1 MADFRLGRL
10 KFNWKGNWAV
20 STAYVIDDIV
30 KYGANAYVC
39 TTNHTSA
46 ANENLFYSSDLS
58 NWSLHT
64 EGVVSKGDWAAT
76 TWYKI
81 NDVVKYGN
89 TQYRVTTGFTS
100 AASFDNTYL
109 VIYLEGLKFESTW
122 SSGTTYQ
129 VGDIVTYGGYSYT
142 AYQNHSSS
150 TTPNA
155 DNTNWN
161 VLTTGFKAVGDYNPS
176 TGYVPGDVVR
186 YGGYSYVCKLTS
198 SGNPPTDSTYFDLIV
213 EGFNWTGTWDSSTVY
228 QKGDI
233 VSRNSNTYICITTGT
248 TGAANAPEL
257 DPNGNYWNYIAQGGS
272 AAQVLQD
279 TGDLLYQAASGINRI
294 ALPSGSTGT
303 AAQQREASGQ
313 VLTVGGSP
321 LLPNWETNNTTTS
334 VYYVAETG
342 NDSNS
347 GKQISR
353 AFLTIRH
360 AMAFISALT
369 GSDKPSATNPVSV
382 YVKAGVYSEILP
394 IHVPEYVSILGDNIR
409 NTIVKPAAGNSN
421 EQDIT
426 MSTPL
431 THYKL
436 GETIQN
442 DTGTKTGKLLDIN
455 AAKTVVTILNASGGA
470 WTTSDK
476 YVDIVSTRHADG
488 SDLLTSNSAFLAHE
502 AYHRHVANVGAVSGT
517 EATVKG
523 RLEAAITDI
532 AYNLKH
538 GGNNKVYAYANALI
552 GGSAITG
559 DDTQDTQLLNYIDT
573 VGKEILQSITVSKSA
588 GNNLN
593 QTMFGGTADSNPKCA
608 NVQSTHTTLV
618 GIITTAISNNNMSG
632 ATDTNAYR
640 TITAAAAIINSES
653 TMFYLATHNIVKDL
667 VMESMTGFVPYGSD
681 DKDITQA
688 TVKGVYFRLDPASPV
703 TKSPYVQNCSA
714 IGGAAVGVLLDGK
727 AHAHFDNSATP
738 SFKSMCFDAYTQVL
752 ENGVGFWCDGT
763 SAAEVVSSFTYYAHI
778 SYVSTGGARI
788 RAVSGNSS
796 YGKYGCIAR
805 GFDVNES
812 TTDGTIAG
820 KMLTTDP
827 QGTSSG
833 SFQTSEIITG
843 GTSGAI
849 GELISD
855 QSVTASKIYYI
866 PRKGTFAQGELITG
880 STSSA
885 TATLVNNTDAVRG
898 QLGFLLVA
906 AGLTT
911 GPDQGG
917 SVSMVD
923 DGQNNDAGSYVLSNS
938 SYTAPDGRGTLT
950 VTRSQLGSSATAHDG
965 HSNIAFFEA
974 AGNTATLQTNI
985 ASGASSPFTMNV
997 DAVTGM
1003 TINGF
1008 LVINNE
1014 LFKVTSFPSATSVTA
1029 ARAEEGT
1036 SAGTHNSGATIKI
1049 LNAKVA
1055 SQDKTIQDI
1064 NSGATSIRVEK
1075 ANVGFGVGDV
1085 IKINNEFMHIG
1096 AVATD
1101 TTGITI
1107 LQFADEKTIGCTDG
1121 QSFKIRYRYSQV
1133 RLTAHDFLDVGTG
1146 SRANTNWPYLP
1157 LSPNIPSQET
1167 DETRPGRV
1175 YYVSTDQD
1183 GNFSV
1188 GKFFRVEQATGKATL
1203 DASAFDLSGLSSL
1216 RLGSI
1221 GAQLGAS
1228 INEFSTDGTLTQ
1240 NSDVKVPTQKAV
1252 KTYIDSLSAVSGNF
1266 NIGGN
1271 LTVKGSTT
1279 TVSSVDVETKD
1290 RNILLAKV
1298 VAGTFTGDMASG
1310 SNQITNISDTTN
1322 VAPGVVITLSSGGG
1336 SVTLSG
1342 TVKVSTLSGTTATLD
1357 ASFGGTG
1364 SATAAAFGAGG
1375 PTDVTAD
1382 GGGLTIKGT
1391 TDKTI
1396 AFSDAQNRFDISE
1409 NINIPT
1415 GKSIYINGV
1424 EVLSSTQVL
1433 GVSLSGGGGAGA
1445 AVTTDGTQTLTNKT
1459 IESGILTGSL
1469 TANSSTGS
1477 SGQYLQST
1485 GSGVQWATLSVDA
1498 TKIENGNSSV
1508 DISSSGSNVVVQT
1521 SGSTCA
1527 TFNTSNNLIVVGTVT
1542 AQSSIVLKDNVET
1555 IPNALARVLNLRGVE
1570 WDYKSNGTHNVGVV
1584 AEEIEKEFPCL
1595 VHKGDDGIKSVAYQN
1610 IVGVLIEAIKD
1621 LKSEIDQLKGV

>member
-20 STAYVIDDIV
+20 STAFVIDDIV
-30 KYGANAYVC
+30 KYGGNTYVC

-46 ANENLFYSSDLS
+46 ANENLFYSSDVS
-58 NWSLHT
+58 KWSLHT
-64 EGVVSKGDWAAT
+64 EGVVNKGDWAAT

-89 TQYRVTTGFTS
+89 TQYRVTTGYTS
-100 AASFDNTYL
+100 GASFDNTYL
-109 VIYLEGLKFESTW
+109 VVYLEGLKFENTW
-122 SSGTTYQ
+122 VASTTYQ
-129 VGDIVTYGGYSYT
+129 VGDIVTFGGYSYT
-142 AYQNHSSS
+142 AVQNHSSA

-155 DNTNWN
+155 DNTNWK
-161 VLTTGFKAVGDYNPS
+161 VLTTGFKAKGVYAAA
-176 TGYVPGDVVR
+176 TAYVPGDVVR

-198 SGNPPTDSTYFDLIV
+198 TGNAPTDATYWDLIT
-213 EGFNWTGTWDSSTVY
+213 EGFNWLGAWNSATVY
-228 QKGDI
+228 QLGD
-233 VSRNSNTYICITTGT
+233 VVNRNSNSYVCKATDV
-248 TGAANAPEL
+248 TGASTAPEL
-257 DPNGNYWNYIAQGGS
+257 DPNGAYWNYIAQGGS
-272 AAQVLQD
+272 AAQVLQS

-294 ALPSGSTGT
+294 SLPTGSTGT

-321 LLPNWETNNTTTS
+321 LLPLWETNNTTTS

-342 NDSNS
+342 NDNNS
-347 GKQISR
+347 GRQISR

-360 AMAFISALT
+360 AMAYISALT
-369 GSDKPSATNPVSV
+369 GSEKPSATNPVSV
-382 YVKAGVYSEILP
+382 YVKAGVYEETLP

-409 NTIVKPAAGNSN
+409 NTIVKPATGNSN

-426 MSTPL
+426 LASAL

-436 GETIQN
+436 GETIYNQ
-442 DTGTKTGKLLDIN
+442 DGTKTGKLLDIN

-470 WTTSDK
+470 WTTSDQ

-488 SDLLTSNSAFLAHE
+488 SDLLTSNKTFIAHE
-502 AYHRHVANVGAVSGT
+502 AYHRHVSQVGAVSGT
-517 EATVKG
+517 EASVKS
-523 RLEAAITDI
+523 RLEAAVVDI
-532 AYNLKH
+532 AYNIKH
-538 GGNNKVYAYANALI
+538 GGTNKVYDYANALI
-552 GGSAITG
+552 GGTAITG
-559 DDTQDTQLLNYIDT
+559 NNTQDTQLFNYINSIGLE
-573 VGKEILQSITVSKSA
+573 VLQSIAVTKSA
-588 GNNLN
+588 GNNQT
-593 QTMFGGTADSNPKCA
+593 QTMFGGTADSTPKCA
-608 NVQSTHTTLV
+608 NVQSAHTALV
-618 GIITTAISNNNMSG
+618 GIVTTAISNNNMSG
-632 ATDTNAYR
+632 ATNTNGYIAI
-640 TITAAAAIINSES
+640 TTAATIINSES

-667 VMESMTGFVPYGSD
+667 VCEGMTGFVPYGAD

-688 TVKGVYFRLDPASPV
+688 TVKGVYFRLDPASPI
-703 TKSPYVQNCSA
+703 TKSPYIQNCSA

-752 ENGVGFWCDGT
+752 EDGVGFWCDGT
-763 SAAEVVSSFTYYAHI
+763 SAAEVVSSFTYYSHI

-796 YGKYGCIAR
+796 YGKYGCISR
-805 GFDVNES
+805 GFDVNEA
-812 TTDGTIAG
+812 TTNGTIAG
-820 KMLTTDP
+820 KMLTTDS
-827 QGTSSG
+827 QGASSG
-833 SFQTSEIITG
+833 VFQTSEIITG

-855 QSVTASKIYYI
+855 QSVTANKIYYI

-880 STSSA
+880 QTSTA

-923 DGQNNDAGSYVLSNS
+923 DGQNNDAGSYVISNS
-938 SYTAPDGRGTLT
+938 SYTAPDGRGALS
-950 VTRSQLGSSATAHDG
+950 VSRAQLGSSATSHDG

-974 AGNTATLQTNI
+974 QGNTATLQTNI

-1029 ARAEEGT
+1029 ARAQEGT
-1036 SAGTHNSGATIKI
+1036 SAGTHNSGASIKI

-1055 SQDKTIQDI
+1055 SQDKTIEDV

-1075 ANVGFGVGDV
+1075 SNVGFGVGDV
-1085 IKINNEFMHIG
+1085 IKINNEFMHISG
-1096 AVATD
+1096 VATD

-1146 SRANTNWPYLP
+1146 NRSTTNWPYL
-1157 LSPNIPSQET
+1157 STQANVPSQET

-1175 YYVSTDQD
+1175 YFVSTDQD

-1203 DASAFDLSGLSSL
+1203 DASAFDLTGLSSL

-1240 NSDVKVPTQKAV
+1240 NSDVKVATQKAV
-1252 KTYIDSLSAVSGNF
+1252 KTYIDNLSAVGGNF
-1266 NIGGN
+1266 SIAGN

-1290 RNILLAKV
+1290 RNLTLAKV
-1298 VAGTFTGDMASG
+1298 AAGTFTGDMTNG
-1310 SNQITNISDTTN
+1310 SNQITNIDDTAN
-1322 VAPGVVITLSSGGG
+1322 IAPGVVITLNSGGG
-1336 SVTLSG
+1336 TVTLSG
-1342 TVKVSTLSGTTATLD
+1342 TVKVTALSGTTATLD
-1357 ASFGGTG
+1357 ATFGGTG
-1364 SATAAAFGAGG
+1364 SATGATFGAGG

-1382 GGGLTIKGT
+1382 GGGLTIKGS

-1396 AFSDAQNRFDISE
+1396 AFSDTNDRFDISE
-1409 NINIPT
+1409 TINIPT
-1415 GKSIYINGV
+1415 GKVFKINGV

-1433 GVSLSGGGGAGA
+1433 GTTIGSGGGI
-1445 AVTTDGTQTLTNKT
+1445 VTESSVSSLTNKT
-1459 IESGILTGSL
+1459 IDDLILTGTL

-1485 GSGVQWATLSVDA
+1485 ATGIQWATLSVDA
-1498 TKIENGNSSV
+1498 TKIENGTSKV
-1508 DISSSGSNVVVQT
+1508 DIASSGSDVVVQT

-1527 TFNTSNNLIVVGTVT
+1527 TFNTSNNLVVVGTVT
-1542 AQSSIVLKDNVET
+1542 AQSSIALKDNVET

-1570 WDYKSNGTHNVGVV
+1570 WDYKSNGTHNLGVV

>member
-30 KYGANAYVC
+30 KYGANSYVC
-39 TTNHTSA
+39 TTNHTSTS
-46 ANENLFYSSDLS
+46 NENTFYSADVAK
-58 NWSLHT
+58 WSLHT
-64 EGVVSKGDWAAT
+64 EGVVNKGDYQSGY
-76 TWYKI
+76 WYKI
-81 NDVVKYGN
+81 NDVVKWGN
-89 TQYRVTTGFTS
+89 TQYICGIGHTS
-100 AASFDNTYL
+100 GATLTPANWT
-109 VIYLEGLKFESTW
+109 IYLEGLKYESSW
-122 SSGTTYQ
+122 VSGTAYQ
-129 VGDIVTYGGYSYT
+129 KGDIVTYGGYSYT
-142 AYQNHSSS
+142 SNGDHSSVL
-150 TTPNA
+150 TPNN
-155 DNTNWN
+155 DSSNWT
-161 VLTTGFKAVGDYNPS
+161 VLSTGFLAKGVYNAA
-176 TGYVPGDVVR
+176 TEYAPGDVVR
-186 YGGYSYVCKLTS
+186 FGGYSYVCKATS
-198 SGNPPTDSTYFDLIV
+198 TGNKPTDSTYFTLIT
-213 EGFNWTGTWDSSTVY
+213 EGFNWLGPWVSSTIY
-228 QKGDI
+228 QKGDV
-233 VSRNSNTYICITTGT
+233 VSRNSNTYICITDDT

-272 AAQVLQD
+272 AAQVLQE

-294 ALPSGSTGT
+294 ALPTGSTGT

-321 LLPNWETNNTTTS
+321 LLPSWETNNTTTS

-342 NDSNS
+342 NDNNS
-347 GKQISR
+347 GRQISR
-353 AFLTIRH
+353 AFRTVRH
-360 AMAFISALT
+360 AMAYISALT
-369 GSDKPSATNPVSV
+369 GSDKPSLTNPVSV
-382 YVKAGVYSEILP
+382 YVKAGIYEEVLP

-409 NTIVKPAAGNSN
+409 NTIVKPAAGDSN

-426 MSTPL
+426 LTSAI

-436 GETIQN
+436 GETISN
-442 DTGTKTGKLLDIN
+442 DTGTKTGKLLDVN

-488 SDLLTSNSAFLAHE
+488 SDLLTSNSTFLAHE

-517 EATVKG
+517 EATVKS
-523 RLEAAITDI
+523 RLAAAIVDI
-532 AYNLKH
+532 AYNVKH
-538 GGNNKVYAYANALI
+538 GGNNKVYTYANALI
-552 GGSAITG
+552 TGTAITG
-559 DDTQDTQLLNYIDT
+559 NNTQDTQLFNYIDT
-573 VGKEILQSITVSKSA
+573 VGKEIIQNITVTKSS
-588 GNNLN
+588 GNNQT
-593 QTMFGGTADSNPKCA
+593 QTMFGGTADSTPKCA
-608 NVQSTHTTLV
+608 TVQSAHTTLV

-632 ATDTNAYR
+632 ATNTNGYK
-640 TITAAAAIINSES
+640 TISSAAAIINSES

-667 VMESMTGFVPYGSD
+667 VMEAMTGFVPYGSD

-763 SAAEVVSSFTYYAHI
+763 SAAEIVSSFTYYSHI
-778 SYVSTGGARI
+778 SYTSTGGARI

-812 TTDGTIAG
+812 TTNGTIAG
-820 KMLTTDP
+820 KMLTTNPDAAK
-827 QGTSSG
+827 SG
-833 SFQTSEIITG
+833 SFQANEIITG

-849 GELISD
+849 GELRSD
-855 QSVTASKIYYI
+855 QSVTANKIYYI
-866 PRKGTFAQGELITG
+866 PRKGTFSQGEVITG
-880 STSSA
+880 GTSGA
-885 TATLVNNTDAVRG
+885 TITLVNNTDAVRG

-923 DGQNNDAGSYVLSNS
+923 DGQNNDSGSYVLSNS

-950 VTRSQLGSSATAHDG
+950 VTRSELGSTAVAHDG

-1085 IKINNEFMHIG
+1085 IKINNEFMHIS

-1298 VAGTFTGDMASG
+1298 AAGTFTGDMASG

-1336 SVTLSG
+1336 TVTLSG
-1342 TVKVSTLSGTTATLD
+1342 TVKVTALSGTTATLD

-1364 SATAAAFGAGG
+1364 SASGATFGAGG

-1382 GGGLTIKGT
+1382 GGGLTIKGA
-1391 TDKTI
+1391 TDKSF
-1396 AFSDAQNRFDISE
+1396 AFQNSTSSFLSSE
-1409 NINIPT
+1409 AINVASGKSFMVNGT
-1415 GKSIYINGV
+1415 NVLTASQVLGKSIGGTSAGDIV
-1424 EVLSSTQVL
+1424 DIDSAQ
-1433 GVSLSGGGGAGA
+1433 SLS
-1445 AVTTDGTQTLTNKT
+1445 NKT
-1459 IESGILTGSL
+1459 ISGGTLSGTLSAGGG
-1469 TANSSTGS
+1469 NGS

-1485 GSGVQWATLSVDA
+1485 GSGVQWATLNVDA
-1498 TKIENGNSSV
+1498 TSIQNGNSNVSV
-1508 DISSSGSNVVVQT
+1508 ASNANVTVT
-1521 SGSTCA
+1521 TGSTLCA
-1527 TFNTSNNLIVVGTVT
+1527 TFDTSNNLTVVGTVT
-1542 AQSSIVLKDNVET
+1542 AQSAMALKDNIET
-1555 IPNALARVLNLRGVE
+1555 IPDALARVLNLRGVE
-1570 WDYKSNGTHNVGVV
+1570 FDYKSNGTHNIGVV
-1584 AEEIEKEFPCL
+1584 AEEVEAEFPCL
-1595 VHKGDDGIKSVAYQN
+1595 VHTDNNGIKSVAYQN
-1610 IVGVLIEAIKD
+1610 IVGVLIEAIKG
-1621 LKSEIDQLKGV
+1621 LKSEIDQLKGK

>member
-20 STAYVIDDIV
+20 STAFVIDDIV
-30 KYGANAYVC
+30 KYGGNTYVC

-46 ANENLFYSSDLS
+46 ANENLFYSSDVS
-58 NWSLHT
+58 KWSLHT
-64 EGVVSKGDWAAT
+64 EGVVNKGDWAAT

-89 TQYRVTTGFTS
+89 TQYRVTTGFTTS
-100 AASFDNTYL
+100 GVFDNTYL
-109 VIYLEGLKFESTW
+109 TIYLEGLKFESTW

-155 DNTNWN
+155 DNTNWK
-161 VLTTGFKAVGDYNPS
+161 VLTTGFIAKGEYASG
-176 TGYVPGDVVR
+176 TAYVPGDVVR
-186 YGGYSYVCKLTS
+186 FGGYSYVNKLTS
-198 SGNPPTDSTYFDLIV
+198 TGNAPTSATYWDLIT
-213 EGFNWTGTWDSSTVY
+213 EGFNWLGAWNSATVY
-228 QKGDI
+228 QLGD
-233 VSRNSNTYICITTGT
+233 VVNRNSNSYVCKASDT
-248 TGAANAPEL
+248 TGASTAPEL
-257 DPNGNYWNYIAQGGS
+257 DPGGAYWNYIAQGGS
-272 AAQVLQD
+272 AAQVLQS

-294 ALPSGSTGT
+294 SLPTGSTGS

-342 NDSNS
+342 SDSNS
-347 GKQISR
+347 GRQISR

-360 AMAFISALT
+360 AMAFISTLD

-382 YVKAGVYSEILP
+382 YVKAGIYEETLP

-409 NTIVKPAAGNSN
+409 NTIVKPATGNSN

-426 MSTPL
+426 LASAL

-436 GETIQN
+436 GETISN
-442 DTGTKTGKLLDIN
+442 DAGTKTGKLLDIN
-455 AAKTVVTILNASGGA
+455 AAKTVVTILNASGGS

-488 SDLLTSNSAFLAHE
+488 SDLLTQNSIFIAHE

-517 EATVKG
+517 EASVKS
-523 RLEAAITDI
+523 RLDAAVTAI
-532 AYNLKH
+532 AYNVKH
-538 GGNNKVYAYANALI
+538 GGTNKVYDYANALI
-552 GGSAITG
+552 GGTAITG
-559 DDTQDTQLLNYIDT
+559 NNTQDTQLLNYINT
-573 VGKEILQSITVSKSA
+573 VGLEVLQSITVTKSA
-588 GNNLN
+588 GNN
-593 QTMFGGTADSNPKCA
+593 QTQVMFGGTADSNPKCA
-608 NVQSTHTTLV
+608 NVQSAHTSLV
-618 GIITTAISNNNMSG
+618 GIVTTAISNNNMSG
-632 ATDTNAYR
+632 ATNTNGYVD
-640 TITAAAAIINSES
+640 ISSAATIINSES

-667 VMESMTGFVPYGSD
+667 VMENMTGFVPYGAD

-703 TKSPYVQNCSA
+703 TRSPYIQNCSA
-714 IGGAAVGVLLDGK
+714 IGGAAVGVVLDGK

-763 SAAEVVSSFTYYAHI
+763 SAAEIVSSFTYYSHI
-778 SYVSTGGARI
+778 SYTSTGGARI

-796 YGKYGCIAR
+796 YGKYGCISR
-805 GFDVNES
+805 GFDVNET

-820 KMLTTDP
+820 KMLTTDS
-827 QGTSSG
+827 QGASSG
-833 SFQTSEIITG
+833 TFTVGEIITG
-843 GTSGAI
+843 AGGAI

-855 QSVTASKIYYI
+855 QSVTANKIYYI

-880 STSSA
+880 ATSTA

-923 DGQNNDAGSYVLSNS
+923 DGQNNDAGSYVISNS
-938 SYTAPDGRGTLT
+938 SYTAPDGRGALT
-950 VTRSQLGSSATAHDG
+950 VTRAQLGSSAAAHDG
-965 HSNIAFFEA
+965 HSNIEFYEA
-974 AGNTATLQTNI
+974 QGNTATLQTNI

-1029 ARAEEGT
+1029 ARAQEGT
-1036 SAGTHNSGATIKI
+1036 SARTHNSGATIKI

-1055 SQDKTIQDI
+1055 SQDKTIEDV

-1075 ANVGFGVGDV
+1075 SNVGFGASDV
-1085 IKINNEFMHIG
+1085 IKINNEFMH
-1096 AVATD
+1096 VSSVSTD
-1101 TTGITI
+1101 TTGTTI

-1146 SRANTNWPYLP
+1146 NRTTTNWPYL
-1157 LSPNIPSQET
+1157 STQANVPSQET

-1252 KTYIDSLSAVSGNF
+1252 KTYIDSLGSVSGNF

-1279 TVSSVDVETKD
+1279 TVASVDVETKD
-1290 RNILLAKV
+1290 RNLTLAKV
-1298 VAGTFTGDMASG
+1298 VAGSFTGNMTNG
-1310 SNQITNISDTTN
+1310 SNQITNISDTAN
-1322 VAPGVVITLSSGGG
+1322 IAPGVVITLSSGGG

-1342 TVKVSTLSGTTATLD
+1342 TVKVTALSGTTATLD
-1357 ASFGGTG
+1357 ATFGGTG
-1364 SATAAAFGAGG
+1364 AATGATFGAGG

-1382 GGGLTIKGT
+1382 GGGLTIKGS

-1396 AFSDAQNRFDISE
+1396 AFSDAQDRFDISE
-1409 NINIPT
+1409 HINIPV
-1415 GKSIYINGV
+1415 GKSFYINGV

-1433 GVSLSGGGGAGA
+1433 GTSIGSGGGI
-1445 AVTTDGTQTLTNKT
+1445 VTESSTSTLTNKT
-1459 IESGILTGSL
+1459 ISSGVLTGSL
-1469 TANSSTGS
+1469 TAGGGTGS

-1485 GSGVQWATLSVDA
+1485 ASGVQWATLTVDA
-1498 TKIENGNSSV
+1498 TKIENGNSKV
-1508 DISSSGSNVVVQT
+1508 DIASSNSNVVINT
-1521 SGSTCA
+1521 GSSGTLCA
-1527 TFNTSNNLIVVGTVT
+1527 TFNTSQNLIVAGTVT

-1570 WDYKSNGTHNVGVV
+1570 WDYKSNGTHNLGVV

-1595 VHKGDDGIKSVAYQN
+1595 VHKGDNGIKSVAYQN

>member
-30 KYGANAYVC
+30 KYGANSYVC
-39 TTNHTSA
+39 TTNHTSTS
-46 ANENLFYSSDLS
+46 NENTFYSADVAK
-58 NWSLHT
+58 WSLHT
-64 EGVVSKGDWAAT
+64 EGIVNKGDYQSGY
-76 TWYKI
+76 WYKI

-89 TQYRVTTGFTS
+89 TQYVCGIAHTS
-100 AASFDNTYL
+100 GATLTPANWT
-109 VIYLEGLKFESTW
+109 VYLEGLKYESSW
-122 SSGTTYQ
+122 VSGTSYQ
-129 VGDIVTYGGYSYT
+129 KGDIVTYGGYSYT
-142 AYQNHSSS
+142 SNGDHSSVLK
-150 TTPNA
+150 PNN
-155 DNTNWN
+155 DTSNWT
-161 VLTTGFKAVGDYNPS
+161 VLSTGFLAKGVYDAAIEYA
-176 TGYVPGDVVR
+176 PGDVVR
-186 YGGYSYVCKLTS
+186 FGGYSYVCKATS
-198 SGNPPTDSTYFDLIV
+198 TGNKPTDSTYFTLIT
-213 EGFNWTGTWDSSTVY
+213 EGFNWLGPWVSSTIY
-228 QKGDI
+228 QKGDV
-233 VSRNSNTYICITTGT
+233 VSRNSNTYICITNDT

-272 AAQVLQD
+272 AAQVLQE

-294 ALPSGSTGT
+294 ALPTGSTGT

-321 LLPNWETNNTTTS
+321 LLPLWETNNTTTS
-334 VYYVAETG
+334 VYYVTETG

-347 GKQISR
+347 GRQISR
-353 AFLTIRH
+353 AFLTVRH
-360 AMAFISALT
+360 AMAYISALT

-382 YVKAGVYSEILP
+382 YIKAGVYSEVLP

-409 NTIVKPAAGNSN
+409 NTIIKPAAGDSN

-426 MSTPL
+426 LTTAL

-436 GETIQN
+436 GETISN
-442 DTGTKTGKLLDIN
+442 DAGTKTGKLLDVN

-488 SDLLTSNSAFLAHE
+488 SDLLTSNSVFLAHE

-517 EATVKG
+517 EATVKS
-523 RLEAAITDI
+523 RLAAAIVDI
-532 AYNLKH
+532 AYNVKH
-538 GGNNKVYAYANALI
+538 GGNNKVYTYANALI
-552 GGSAITG
+552 TGTPITG
-559 DDTQDTQLLNYIDT
+559 NNTQDTQLFTYIDT
-573 VGKEILQSITVSKSA
+573 VGKEIIQNITVTKSS
-588 GNNLN
+588 GNN
-593 QTMFGGTADSNPKCA
+593 QSQSMFGGTADSTPKCA
-608 NVQSTHTTLV
+608 TVQSAHTTLV

-632 ATDTNAYR
+632 ATNTNGYK
-640 TITAAAAIINSES
+640 TISSAAAIINSES

-752 ENGVGFWCDGT
+752 EDGVGFWCDGT
-763 SAAEVVSSFTYYAHI
+763 SAAEIVSSFTYYSHI
-778 SYVSTGGARI
+778 SYTSTGGARI

-805 GFDVNES
+805 GFDINES
-812 TTDGTIAG
+812 TTNGTIAG
-820 KMLTTDP
+820 KMLTTNPDAAK
-827 QGTSSG
+827 SG
-833 SFQTSEIITG
+833 SFTVNEIITG

-849 GELISD
+849 GELRSD
-855 QSVTASKIYYI
+855 QSVTSNKIYYI
-866 PRKGTFAQGELITG
+866 PRKGTFSQGEVITG
-880 STSSA
+880 ATSGA
-885 TATLVNNTDAVRG
+885 TITLVNNTDAVRG
-898 QLGFLLVA
+898 QLGFLLVS

-923 DGQNNDAGSYVLSNS
+923 DGQNNDSGSYVLSNS

-950 VTRSQLGSSATAHDG
+950 VTRSELGSSAVAHDG
-965 HSNIAFFEA
+965 HSNISFFEA

-1008 LVINNE
+1008 LVINSE

-1036 SAGTHNSGATIKI
+1036 TAGTHNSGATIKI

-1055 SQDKTIQDI
+1055 SQDKTIQDV

-1075 ANVGFGVGDV
+1075 SNVGFGVGDV
-1085 IKINNEFMHIG
+1085 IKINNEFMHIS

-1146 SRANTNWPYLP
+1146 SRSNTNWPYLP
-1157 LSPNIPSQET
+1157 LSPNVPSQET

-1252 KTYIDSLSAVSGNF
+1252 KTYVDSLGSVSGNF
-1266 NIGGN
+1266 DIGGN

-1298 VAGTFTGDMASG
+1298 AAGSFTGDITNG

-1342 TVKVSTLSGTTATLD
+1342 TVKVTTLSGTTATLD
-1357 ASFGGTG
+1357 ATFGGSG
-1364 SATAAAFGAGG
+1364 SATAATFGAGG

-1382 GGGLTIKGT
+1382 GGGLTVKGA
-1391 TDKTI
+1391 TDKSF
-1396 AFSDAQNRFDISE
+1396 AFQNSSGSFLSSE
-1409 NINIPT
+1409 ALNVASGKSFMVNGT
-1415 GKSIYINGV
+1415 NVLTASQVLGKSIGGT
-1424 EVLSSTQVL
+1424 SSGDIVNLDSAQ
-1433 GVSLSGGGGAGA
+1433 S
-1445 AVTTDGTQTLTNKT
+1445 LTNKT
-1459 IESGILTGSL
+1459 ISGGTLSGTLNAGGG
-1469 TANSSTGS
+1469 NGS

-1485 GSGVQWATLSVDA
+1485 GSGVQWATLNVDA
-1498 TKIENGNSSV
+1498 TSIQNGNSNVSV
-1508 DISSSGSNVVVQT
+1508 ASNANVTVNTGGSL
-1521 SGSTCA
+1521 CA
-1527 TFNTSNNLIVVGTVT
+1527 TFDTSNNLTVVGTVT
-1542 AQSSIVLKDNVET
+1542 AQSAMALKDNIET
-1555 IPNALARVLNLRGVE
+1555 IPDALARVLNLRGVE
-1570 WDYKSNGTHNVGVV
+1570 FDYKSNGTHNIGVV
-1584 AEEIEKEFPCL
+1584 AEEVEAEFPCL
-1595 VHKGDDGIKSVAYQN
+1595 VHTDNNGIKSVAYQN
-1610 IVGVLIEAIKD
+1610 IVGVLIEAIKG
-1621 LKSEIDQLKGV
+1621 LKSEIDQLKGK

>member
-10 KFNWKGNWAV
+10 KFNWKGDWAV

-30 KYGANAYVC
+30 KYGANSYVC
-39 TTNHTSA
+39 KTNHTSTS
-46 ANENLFYSSDLS
+46 NENTFYSADVAK
-58 NWSLHT
+58 WSLHT
-64 EGVVSKGDWAAT
+64 EGIVNKGDYQSGY
-76 TWYKI
+76 WYKI

-89 TQYRVTTGFTS
+89 TQYICGIGHTS
-100 AASFDNTYL
+100 GATLTPANWT
-109 VIYLEGLKFESTW
+109 IYLEGLKYESSW
-122 SSGTTYQ
+122 VSGTAYQ
-129 VGDIVTYGGYSYT
+129 KGDIVTYGGYSYT
-142 AYQNHSSS
+142 SNGDHNSIL
-150 TTPNA
+150 TPNN
-155 DNTNWN
+155 DSSNWT
-161 VLTTGFKAVGDYNPS
+161 VLSTGFLAKGVYNAA
-176 TGYVPGDVVR
+176 TEYAPGDVVR
-186 YGGYSYVCKLTS
+186 FGGYSYVCKATS
-198 SGNPPTDSTYFDLIV
+198 TGNKPTDSTYFTLIT
-213 EGFNWTGTWDSSTVY
+213 EGFNWLGPWVSSTIY
-228 QKGDI
+228 QKGDV
-233 VSRNSNTYICITTGT
+233 VSRNSNTYICITDDT

-272 AAQVLQD
+272 AAQVLQE

-294 ALPSGSTGT
+294 ALPTGSTGT

-321 LLPNWETNNTTTS
+321 LLPSWETNNTTSS

-342 NDSNS
+342 NDNNS
-347 GKQISR
+347 GRQISR
-353 AFLTIRH
+353 AFKTVRH
-360 AMAFISALT
+360 AMAYISALT
-369 GSDKPSATNPVSV
+369 GSDKPSLTNPVSV
-382 YVKAGVYSEILP
+382 YVKAGIYEETLP
-394 IHVPEYVSILGDNIR
+394 IHVPEFVSILGDNIR
-409 NTIVKPAAGNSN
+409 NTIVKPAAGDSN

-426 MSTPL
+426 LTTAL

-436 GETIQN
+436 GETISN
-442 DTGTKTGKLLDIN
+442 DTGTKTGKLLDVN
-455 AAKTVVTILNASGGA
+455 AAKTVVTILNATGGA

-488 SDLLTSNSAFLAHE
+488 SDLLTSNSVFLAHE

-517 EATVKG
+517 EATVKS
-523 RLEAAITDI
+523 RLAAAIVDI
-532 AYNLKH
+532 AYNVKH
-538 GGNNKVYAYANALI
+538 GGNNKVYDYANALI
-552 GGSAITG
+552 TGTAITG
-559 DDTQDTQLLNYIDT
+559 NNTQDTQLFNYIDT
-573 VGKEILQSITVSKSA
+573 VGKEIIQNITVTKSS
-588 GNNLN
+588 GNNQS
-593 QTMFGGTADSNPKCA
+593 QTMFGGTADSTPKCA
-608 NVQSTHTTLV
+608 QVQSAHTTLV

-632 ATDTNAYR
+632 ATNTNGYK
-640 TITAAAAIINSES
+640 TISSAAAVINSES

-667 VMESMTGFVPYGSD
+667 VCEGMTGFVPYGSD

-688 TVKGVYFRLDPASPV
+688 TVKGVYFRLDPASPI

-763 SAAEVVSSFTYYAHI
+763 SAAEVVSSFTYYSHI

-796 YGKYGCIAR
+796 YGKYGCISR

-812 TTDGTIAG
+812 TTNGTIAG
-820 KMLTTDP
+820 KMLTTNPDAAK
-827 QGTSSG
+827 SG
-833 SFQTSEIITG
+833 SFQANEIITG

-849 GELISD
+849 GELRSD
-855 QSVTASKIYYI
+855 QSVTANKMYYI
-866 PRKGTFAQGELITG
+866 PRKGTFSQGEVVTG
-880 STSSA
+880 STSGA
-885 TATLVNNTDAVRG
+885 TITLVNNTDAVRG

-938 SYTAPDGRGTLT
+938 SYSAPDGRGTLT
-950 VTRSQLGSSATAHDG
+950 VTRSQLGSSAAAHDG

-1029 ARAEEGT
+1029 ARAQEGT

-1252 KTYIDSLSAVSGNF
+1252 KTYVDGLSAVSGNF

-1298 VAGTFTGDMASG
+1298 ASGSFTGDIANG

-1342 TVKVSTLSGTTATLD
+1342 TVKVSSLSGTTATLD
-1357 ASFGGTG
+1357 STFGGSGTATG
-1364 SATAAAFGAGG
+1364 ATFSAGG

-1382 GGGLTIKGT
+1382 GGGLTVKGA
-1391 TDKTI
+1391 TDKSF
-1396 AFSDAQNRFDISE
+1396 AFQNSTGSFLSSE
-1409 NINIPT
+1409 ALNVASGKSFMVNGT
-1415 GKSIYINGV
+1415 NVLTASQVLGKSI
-1424 EVLSSTQVL
+1424 
-1433 GVSLSGGGGAGA
+1433 GGTSAGDIVDTNSA
-1445 AVTTDGTQTLTNKT
+1445 QSLTNKT
-1459 IESGILTGSL
+1459 ISGGTLSGTLNAGGG
-1469 TANSSTGS
+1469 NGS

-1485 GSGVQWATLSVDA
+1485 GSGVQWATLNVDA
-1498 TKIENGNSSV
+1498 TATQNGNSNV
-1508 DISSSGSNVVVQT
+1508 TVASNANVTVNT
-1521 SGSTCA
+1521 AGNLCA
-1527 TFNTSNNLIVVGTVT
+1527 TFDTSNNLTVVGTVT
-1542 AQSSIVLKDNVET
+1542 AQSAMALKDNIET
-1555 IPNALARVLNLRGVE
+1555 IPDALARVLNLRGVE
-1570 WDYKSNGTHNVGVV
+1570 FDYKSNGTHNIGVV
-1584 AEEIEKEFPCL
+1584 AEEVEAEFPCL
-1595 VHKGDDGIKSVAYQN
+1595 VHTDNDGVKSVAYQN

-1621 LKSEIDQLKGV
+1621 LKSEIDQLKGK

>member
-30 KYGANAYVC
+30 KYGANSYVC
-39 TTNHTSA
+39 TTNHTSTS
-46 ANENLFYSSDLS
+46 NENTFYSADVAK
-58 NWSLHT
+58 WSLHT
-64 EGVVSKGDWAAT
+64 EGVVNKGDYQSGY
-76 TWYKI
+76 WYKI
-81 NDVVKYGN
+81 NDVVKWGN
-89 TQYRVTTGFTS
+89 TQYICGIAHTS
-100 AASFDNTYL
+100 GATLTPANWT
-109 VIYLEGLKFESTW
+109 IYLEGLKYESSW
-122 SSGTTYQ
+122 VSGTAYQ
-129 VGDIVTYGGYSYT
+129 KGDIVTYGGYSYT
-142 AYQNHSSS
+142 SNGDHSSVL
-150 TTPNA
+150 TPNN
-155 DNTNWN
+155 DSSNWT
-161 VLTTGFKAVGDYNPS
+161 VLSTGFLAKGVYDPNTEYA
-176 TGYVPGDVVR
+176 PGDVVR
-186 YGGYSYVCKLTS
+186 FGGYSYVCKATS
-198 SGNPPTDSTYFDLIV
+198 TGNKPTDSTYFTLIT
-213 EGFNWTGTWDSSTVY
+213 EGFNWLGPWVSSTIY
-228 QKGDI
+228 QKGDV
-233 VSRNSNTYICITTGT
+233 VSRNSNTYICITDDT

-272 AAQVLQD
+272 AAQVLQE

-294 ALPSGSTGT
+294 ALPTGSTGT

-321 LLPNWETNNTTTS
+321 LLPSWETNNTTTS

-342 NDSNS
+342 NDNNS
-347 GKQISR
+347 GRQISR
-353 AFLTIRH
+353 AFKTVRH
-360 AMAFISALT
+360 AMAYISALT
-369 GSDKPSATNPVSV
+369 GSDKPSLTNPVSV
-382 YVKAGVYSEILP
+382 YVKAGIYEEVLP

-409 NTIVKPAAGNSN
+409 NTIVKPAAGDSN

-426 MSTPL
+426 LTSAI

-436 GETIQN
+436 GETISN
-442 DTGTKTGKLLDIN
+442 DTGTKTGKLLDVN
-455 AAKTVVTILNASGGA
+455 AAKTVVTILNATGGA

-488 SDLLTSNSAFLAHE
+488 SDLLTSNSTFLAHE

-517 EATVKG
+517 EATVKS
-523 RLEAAITDI
+523 RLAAAIVDI
-532 AYNLKH
+532 AYNVKH
-538 GGNNKVYAYANALI
+538 GGNNKVYTYANSLI
-552 GGSAITG
+552 TGTAITG
-559 DDTQDTQLLNYIDT
+559 NNTQDTQLFNYIDT
-573 VGKEILQSITVSKSA
+573 VGKEIIQNITVTKSS
-588 GNNLN
+588 GNNQT
-593 QTMFGGTADSNPKCA
+593 QTMFGGTADSTPKCA
-608 NVQSTHTTLV
+608 NVQSAHTTLV

-632 ATDTNAYR
+632 STNTNGYK
-640 TITAAAAIINSES
+640 TISSAAAIINSES

-763 SAAEVVSSFTYYAHI
+763 SAAEIVSSFTYYSHI
-778 SYVSTGGARI
+778 SYTSTGGARI

-812 TTDGTIAG
+812 TTNGTIAG
-820 KMLTTDP
+820 KMLTTNPDAAKS
-827 QGTSSG
+827 GT
-833 SFQTSEIITG
+833 FQANEIITG

-849 GELISD
+849 GELRSD
-855 QSVTASKIYYI
+855 QSVTANKMYYI
-866 PRKGTFAQGELITG
+866 PRKGTFAQNEVVTG
-880 STSSA
+880 GTSGA
-885 TATLVNNTDAVRG
+885 TITLVNNTDAVRG

-1252 KTYIDSLSAVSGNF
+1252 KTYVDSLGAVSGNF

-1298 VAGTFTGDMASG
+1298 AVGSFTGDVASG

-1357 ASFGGTG
+1357 STFGGSG
-1364 SATAAAFGAGG
+1364 SAAGATFGAGG

-1382 GGGLTIKGT
+1382 GGGLTVKGA
-1391 TDKTI
+1391 TDKSF
-1396 AFSDAQNRFDISE
+1396 AFQNGSGSFLSSE
-1409 NINIPT
+1409 AINVAS
-1415 GKSIYINGV
+1415 GKSFMVNGTN
-1424 EVLSSTQVL
+1424 VLTASAVLGKTIGGTSAGDIVDIDSTQ
-1433 GVSLSGGGGAGA
+1433 S
-1445 AVTTDGTQTLTNKT
+1445 LTNKT
-1459 IESGILTGSL
+1459 ISGGTLSGTLNAGGG
-1469 TANSSTGS
+1469 NGS

-1485 GSGVQWATLSVDA
+1485 GSGVQWATLNVDA
-1498 TKIENGNSSV
+1498 SQIQNGNSNVSV
-1508 DISSSGSNVVVQT
+1508 ASNANVTVT
-1521 SGSTCA
+1521 TGSTLCA
-1527 TFNTSNNLIVVGTVT
+1527 TFDTSNNLTVVGTVT
-1542 AQSSIVLKDNVET
+1542 AQSAMALKDNIET
-1555 IPNALARVLNLRGVE
+1555 IPDALARVLNLRGVE
-1570 WDYKSNGTHNVGVV
+1570 FDYKSNGTHNIGVV
-1584 AEEIEKEFPCL
+1584 AEEVEAEFPCL
-1595 VHKGDDGIKSVAYQN
+1595 VHTDNNGIKSVAYQN
-1610 IVGVLIEAIKD
+1610 IVGVLIEAIKG
-1621 LKSEIDQLKGV
+1621 LKSEIDQLKGK